1 MGINAS
7 GVSLLSVYFVDFLF
21 RLLPLCTDYET
32 IMCKGASERIQRS
45 ERDGQRVLASPVYV
59 CDALSWIP
67 EPSFSSFS
75 RPPLKA
81 VNMIIYAACPIHT
94 YTQTH
99 THQRTAFAIQQGGGI
114 LWQQRAIHLVPGLKL
129 HSWKMPNAD
138 APTKGLLKYISLYS
152 VNGLAGEGGGRF
164 RY

>member
-99 THQRTAFAIQQGGGI
+99 RHTHTSAQRLQYSKVVEFYDNKGQFTWFPVWNYIAGKC
-114 LWQQRAIHLVPGLKL
+114 RTP
-129 HSWKMPNAD
+129 MPPPKA
-138 APTKGLLKYISLYS
+138 Y
-152 VNGLAGEGGGRF
+152 
-164 RY
+164 